1 MDIKNSTIADI
12 ETIFGLY
19 RMAAQYMKERFPVYF
34 PEFDRGMVV
43 KEIEEGRQ
51 WKMLI
56 NGELACIWAITWNDP
71 QIWEEKDS
79 DPSIYIHR
87 ITTVPAFRGRH
98 LVKEIVRWAIQYAK
112 ENNRSYV
119 RLDTVGENQKLIQ
132 HYQESGFT
140 FLGMVQL
147 KDTSGLPDHYKLDKV
162 SLFELKVD

>member
-1 MDIKNSTIADI
+1 MEILNSTIADI
-12 ETIFGLY
+12 DKIFDLY
-19 RMAAQYMKERFPVYF
+19 RMAAQYMKERFPVHF
-34 PEFDRGMVV
+34 PEFNRNMVI

-56 NGELACIWAITWNDP
+56 DGELACIWAITWSDT
-71 QIWEEKDS
+71 QIWEEKDA

-98 LVKEIVRWAIQYAK
+98 LVKEIVQWAKQYAK
-112 ENNRSYV
+112 EHGKAYV

-132 HYQESGFT
+132 HYEESGFT

-147 KDTSGLPDHYKLDKV
+147 KDTRGLPDHYQLDKV
-162 SLFELKVD
+162 SLFELKV